1 MEYDNFTKYHPYIV
15 NAGKHLKW
23 LPSDTEELYQ
33 ENLIKRKSLLEKYDW
48 LSTEIDYTFNSDGFR
63 SREFSTHTGGV
74 MFLGCSYTF
83 GIGLPLEQTFPQ
95 LVSRELGLECLNLG
109 LPASSNDT
117 AFRLADTWIEKLNPS
132 TVVLLSP
139 AETRFEVLFE
149 NKHNGQILSRFITT
163 MEQFSNEGNSDWSK
177 TNQNGLINRKKN
189 KLAIQ
194 KICDD
199 RGIQFLQ
206 DDTENLVS
214 VDFARD
220 LAHPG
225 VESNRSFA
233 KKLLDIL
240 K

>member
-1 MEYDNFTKYHPYIV
+1 MEYDNFTKYHPCIV

-48 LSTEIDYTFNSDGFR
+48 LSTEIDYKFNSDGFR

-163 MEQFSNEGNSDWSK
+163 MEQFSNEGNSDWLK

-206 DDTENLVS
+206 DDTENLVP